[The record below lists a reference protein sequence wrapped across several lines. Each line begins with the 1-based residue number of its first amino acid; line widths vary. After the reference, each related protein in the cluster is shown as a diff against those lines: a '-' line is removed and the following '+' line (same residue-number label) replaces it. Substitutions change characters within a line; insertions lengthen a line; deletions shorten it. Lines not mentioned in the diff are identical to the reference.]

1 MRVLYVTGCV
11 LVLDQ
16 AAKLLVKG
24 FEIPFLD
31 IYHAGIPLGAS
42 FPLIGDFLRLTFI
55 ENPGMAFGIDVGG
68 KLFLTIFSVFASVG
82 IFIYLFRIRNE
93 AFVIRLA
100 LALILGGAV
109 GNLVD
114 RVFYGVIFGEGTLF
128 YGSVVDFVDLD
139 FFNLEFL
146 GIHATRFP
154 VFNVADASV
163 SIGVLLLLV
172 FHRRFTEPDKA
183 AAKVLQVSPV
193 TDSSPSTS
201 LGTSPSTSRLP
212 FEASE
217 GGRALGTGPST
228 PLGARPSPTANENP
242 GKVGSPK
249 NPSS

>member
-11 LVLDQ
+11 LFLDQ

-24 FEIPFLD
+24 FEIPFLN
-31 IYHAGIPLGAS
+31 IYHAGIALGAS
-42 FPLIGDFLRLTFI
+42 YPLIGNFLRLTFI

-128 YGSVVDFVDLD
+128 YGSVVDFVDVD

-163 SIGVLLLLV
+163 SIGVL
-172 FHRRFTEPDKA
+172 
-183 AAKVLQVSPV
+183 
-193 TDSSPSTS
+193 
-201 LGTSPSTSRLP
+201 
-212 FEASE
+212 
-217 GGRALGTGPST
+217 
-228 PLGARPSPTANENP
+228 
-242 GKVGSPK
+242 
-249 NPSS
+249 